1 MRQHRRFG
9 AGRTPFALAFLG
21 FAGLLAAPGAARQ
34 HDPGDPFAPLGLE
47 RMADLATSVVAG
59 TIEAAEGEWNYDRT
73 RIHTRFT
80 LAVERVLA
88 GRASEKA
95 HFRVLGGTVGET
107 TVMVSEMPRF
117 SVGERVVVFLRGSGG
132 RLPSVVGGPE
142 GKIALDSG
150 LDRGAGPE
158 EEAALR
164 LLAPLRVPAADGAP
178 ADTVISGVDELED
191 FLRERRR
198 N

>member
-1 MRQHRRFG
+1 MSRYCLFG
-9 AGRTPFALAFLG
+9 VGRTVFAPGFLG
-21 FAGLLAAPGAARQ
+21 FAVLLSAPGAAQR
-34 HDPGDPFAPLGLE
+34 HAPGDPFAPMGLE
-47 RMADLATSVVAG
+47 RLADLSTSVVVG

-88 GRASEKA
+88 GRASDKA
-95 HFRVLGGTVGET
+95 HFRVLGGTVGDT

-117 SVGERVVVFLRGSGG
+117 SIGERVVVFLRGSGG

-142 GKIALDSG
+142 GKIALDG
-150 LDRGAGPE
+150 GEGPG
-158 EEAALR
+158 EADALR
-164 LLAPLRVPAADGAP
+164 LLAPLRVPAADGAR
-178 ADTVISGVDELED
+178 ADTVIGAVDELED

>member
-1 MRQHRRFG
+1 MPHHGRFET
-9 AGRTPFALAFLG
+9 GRTRLAPGFLG
-21 FAGLLAAPGAARQ
+21 FAVLFSAPAPAQR
-34 HDPGDPFAPLGLE
+34 HAHGDPFGPMGLE
-47 RMADLATSVVAG
+47 RMAELATSVVVG

-88 GRASEKA
+88 GRASDKA
-95 HFRVLGGTVGET
+95 HFRVLGGTVGDT

-117 SVGERVVVFLRGSGG
+117 SLGERVVVFLRGSGG

-142 GKIALDSG
+142 GKIALD
-150 LDRGAGPE
+150 RGEGPG
-158 EEAALR
+158 EADALR
-164 LLAPLRVPAADGAP
+164 LLAPLRVPAADGAR
-178 ADTVISGVDELED
+178 ADTVIGAVDELED

>member
-9 AGRTPFALAFLG
+9 VGRTPLALGFLG
-21 FAGLLAAPGAARQ
+21 LAGLLAAPGAARQ
-34 HDPGDPFAPLGLE
+34 HAPGDPFAPLGLE
-47 RMADLATSVVAG
+47 RMADLATSVVVG

-88 GRASEKA
+88 GRASDKA

-142 GKIALDSG
+142 GKIALDRGDG
-150 LDRGAGPE
+150 LADPGE
-158 EEAALR
+158 EEALR

>member
-1 MRQHRRFG
+1 MRQQG
-9 AGRTPFALAFLG
+9 PSGTGRIVFALGCLG
-21 FAGLLAAPGAARQ
+21 FAVLTAPGAAQR
-34 HDPGDPFAPLGLE
+34 HTHGDPFAPLGLE
-47 RMADLATSVVAG
+47 RLADLATSVVVG

-88 GRASEKA
+88 GRASDKA
-95 HFRVLGGTVGET
+95 HFRVLGGTVGDT

-117 SVGERVVVFLRGSGG
+117 SVGERVVVFLRGRGG

-142 GKIALDSG
+142 GKIALD
-150 LDRGAGPE
+150 RGEGPG
-158 EEAALR
+158 EADALR
-164 LLAPLRVPAADGAP
+164 LLAPLRVPATDGAR
-178 ADTVISGVDELED
+178 ADTVIGAVDELED